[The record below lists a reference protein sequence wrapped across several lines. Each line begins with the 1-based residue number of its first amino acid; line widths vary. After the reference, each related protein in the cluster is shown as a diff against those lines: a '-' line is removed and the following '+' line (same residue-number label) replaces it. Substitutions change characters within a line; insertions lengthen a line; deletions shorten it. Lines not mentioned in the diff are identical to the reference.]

1 MPQHSSEFLQRR
13 RRSAS
18 RGLVPHGAIE
28 FNAKSTKQN
37 HDSNPNDVTAATTAS
52 VDRRESRPGLS
63 TSMSPL
69 AAPNATAPASLLRQI
84 RARLAFQRASTRLYE
99 ALLDKLDAGSET
111 ELRSQRGALN
121 RTTLLRFRTEEA
133 ANFELLCESLEWIG
147 VDPVTDLNRESQGEE
162 AALDAPV
169 SRAGIMNAA
178 EALDALLDVE
188 LTDEAGWQRLVATA
202 HACGLADLAH
212 RFEQAHSVEIGHVR
226 QLRAWSVMLP
236 ATQRRVA

>member
-1 MPQHSSEFLQRR
+1 M
-13 RRSAS
+13 
-18 RGLVPHGAIE
+18 PHGAID
-28 FNAKSTKQN
+28 FNPKPTNRNHASTQN
-37 HDSNPNDVTAATTAS
+37 DAMSGTAASA
-52 VDRRESRPGLS
+52 DRSESRPGLS

-99 ALLDKLDAGSET
+99 ALLAKLDAGSET
-111 ELRSQRGALN
+111 EMRSQRGALN

-133 ANFELLCESLEWIG
+133 ANFELLCESLVWIG

-169 SRAGIMNAA
+169 PRAGIMNAA

-236 ATQRRVA
+236 AAQRRVA

>member
-1 MPQHSSEFLQRR
+1 
-13 RRSAS
+13 
-18 RGLVPHGAIE
+18 
-28 FNAKSTKQN
+28 
-37 HDSNPNDVTAATTAS
+37 
-52 VDRRESRPGLS
+52 
-63 TSMSPL
+63 MSPL

-99 ALLDKLDAGSET
+99 ALLAKLDAGSET
-111 ELRSQRGALN
+111 EMRSQRGALN

-169 SRAGIMNAA
+169 PRAGIMNAA

-236 ATQRRVA
+236 AAQRRVA

>member
-1 MPQHSSEFLQRR
+1 
-13 RRSAS
+13 
-18 RGLVPHGAIE
+18 V
-28 FNAKSTKQN
+28 
-37 HDSNPNDVTAATTAS
+37 
-52 VDRRESRPGLS
+52 
-63 TSMSPL
+63 
-69 AAPNATAPASLLRQI
+69 
-84 RARLAFQRASTRLYE
+84 
-99 ALLDKLDAGSET
+99 
-111 ELRSQRGALN
+111 
-121 RTTLLRFRTEEA
+121 
-133 ANFELLCESLEWIG
+133 WIG

-169 SRAGIMNAA
+169 PRAGIMNAA

-236 ATQRRVA
+236 AAQRRVA